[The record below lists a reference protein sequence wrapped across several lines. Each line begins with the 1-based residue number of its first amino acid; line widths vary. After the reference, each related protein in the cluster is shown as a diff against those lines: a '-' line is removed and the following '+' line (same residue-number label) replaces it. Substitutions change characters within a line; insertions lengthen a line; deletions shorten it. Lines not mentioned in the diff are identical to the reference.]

1 MFLLVLSVLTLGSIL
16 PAYANVEVD
25 LLRTA
30 EKRKWDKAA
39 SLAKNVKDPLTL
51 KIYDWMS
58 FKWNDKDERHIELS
72 RFIRANSDWPHQVS
86 LRKSFEDMKR
96 ADMYHQEVVTWF
108 NDYKPLSA
116 GAAKDYIKALLVAGR
131 KDKVRDYLGEW
142 WANTLI
148 ARNDQRKIFKRYGQ
162 YISRS
167 AHEKRFNTLL
177 HSRQYTNARAMA
189 GVLGKGY
196 RELAEARIALAERK
210 IGVNALINKVPAN
223 LKGDSGLQYERL
235 RWRRKKDLDFRAIEI
250 LDQQPAADE
259 VSNPRGWWRER
270 HIIIRRMI
278 EQGRLKTAYMLASQH
293 KQKEGFS
300 YAQAE
305 WLSGWLALQHV
316 KDPLT
321 ALEHFQ
327 NLYKSVKTPISL
339 GRAAYWAGR
348 SAQDLGRKDLA
359 EKWYAYGAQF
369 QTSFYGQ
376 LSAQRL
382 RLNMS
387 LPHQPPPVLSAA
399 QKKAFEQ
406 DELIKAVKRLARANL
421 DNEVSAFL
429 KAFTKKYDSGVAFR
443 FAADLASQLDYKF
456 DAIEISKQATKKGFF
471 LTAQAYPTIVNLLK
485 DEEALEWALVHGL
498 IRQESAFDKKAK
510 SPVGA
515 LGLMQLM
522 PATARY
528 LAKKHGISHRTT
540 WLTQRPSHNVRL
552 GTLYLQQMLERYDGS
567 YPMAIAAYNAGPSRV
582 DRWIKE
588 YGDPRLGQ
596 MDMLDWIETLPIYET
611 RNYIQRVIEATHI
624 YRLRLSGRQ
633 KDKLQPVI
641 VSLD

>member
-1 MFLLVLSVLTLGSIL
+1 
-16 PAYANVEVD
+16 
-25 LLRTA
+25 
-30 EKRKWDKAA
+30 
-39 SLAKNVKDPLTL
+39 
-51 KIYDWMS
+51 MS
-58 FKWNDKDERHIELS
+58 FKWNEQDERHIKLS
-72 RFIRANSDWPHQVS
+72 RFIRNNPDWPHQIS
-86 LRKSFEDMKR
+86 LRKAFEDMKR
-96 ADMYHQEVVTWF
+96 ADMDHQEIVAWF
-108 NDYKPLSA
+108 DDFKPLSA
-116 GAAKDYIKALLVAGR
+116 TAAQDYIDALLVAGR
-131 KDKVRDYLGEW
+131 KDKVSRYLDEW
-142 WANTLI
+142 WGETLI
-148 ARNDQRKIFKRYGQ
+148 ARNDQREIFRKYGR

-177 HSRQYTNARAMA
+177 HARQYTNARAMA

-196 RELAEARIALAERK
+196 AELAEARIALAENK
-210 IGVNALINKVPAN
+210 IGVNALIDKVPAS
-223 LKGDSGLQYERL
+223 LQGDAGFLYERL

-250 LDQQPAADE
+250 LDQQPAIGQL
-259 VSNPRGWWRER
+259 SNPQDWWRER

-278 EQGRLKTAYMLASQH
+278 EQGRVKTAYMLASQH

-305 WLSGWLALQHV
+305 WLAGWLALRHT
-316 KDPLT
+316 KDAIA

-348 SAQDLGRKDLA
+348 SAEQLGRKDLA

-376 LSAQRL
+376 LSVQRL
-382 RLNMS
+382 RLDMA
-387 LPHQPPPVLSAA
+387 LPNQPPPVLTAS
-399 QKKAFEQ
+399 QRKAFEK
-406 DELIKAVKRLARANL
+406 DELINAVQLLAQAGL
-421 DNEVSAFL
+421 DDEVSAFL
-429 KAFTKKYDSGVAFR
+429 KAFTNKHDSGIAYR
-443 FAADLASQLDYKF
+443 FAADLASDLDYKF

-471 LTAQAYPTIVNLLK
+471 LTAQAYPTIVGLLG
-485 DEEALEWALVHGL
+485 DVDDLEWALVHGL

-528 LAKKHGISHRTT
+528 LSKKHGLSHRTE

-552 GTLYLQQMLERYDGS
+552 GTLYLKQMLERYNGS

-582 DRWIKE
+582 DRWVVE
-588 YGDPRLGQ
+588 YGDPRTGQ
-596 MDMLDWIETLPIYET
+596 IDMLDWIESLPIYET

-624 YRLRLSGRQ
+624 YRLRLSGKQ
-633 KDKLQPVI
+633 KQGLQPII
-641 VSLD
+641 VALN